1 MSDPVKSF
9 ELGGIVGPLRAALA
23 YDQQIEPIG
32 ASSVRRFVDGSAV
45 KQTVWGGKLRIS
57 LSGDGWAPLGLHDLD
72 YTAPL
77 TLKCGTP
84 EAIRAQVPAITLP
97 ATRRSDTGYAP
108 FGRAHLAN
116 GSEVETPV
124 ALVGNVA
131 TCTAVA
137 GAIGYAVWYWPQITG
152 FAEPPTR
159 TSSAARAEFSWQIVV
174 EEA

>member
-1 MSDPVKSF
+1 MSDPGKSF
-9 ELGGIVGPLRAALA
+9 ELGGIVVPLRAALA

-84 EAIRAQVPAITLP
+84 EAIRGARTYLGILIGTSIGLQLVAVIWTWSLTGTLDF
-97 ATRRSDTGYAP
+97 TKG
-108 FGRAHLAN
+108 GILE
-116 GSEVETPV
+116 GK
-124 ALVGNVA
+124 
-131 TCTAVA
+131 VA
-137 GAIGYAVWYWPQITG
+137 GPMVAILLALLPRGRRPVS
-152 FAEPPTR
+152 PPA
-159 TSSAARAEFSWQIVV
+159 SSF
-174 EEA
+174 